1 MPQSSDPSTKELW
14 PEVFRLLTKGAA
26 MKHHKYLIVGGG
38 MTADSAVSGIR
49 KIDPSGAIAMICGE
63 RHPPYDRPPLSKSLW
78 KDKPFDSIWRDTHD
92 PNVAIHLG
100 KKVVALDPMKKTATD
115 DAGNVYT
122 YEKLL
127 LATGGSVRRLSNSSE
142 NVIYFRTVDD
152 YRKLRELTES
162 GSDFVVIGGGFIGSE
177 IAAAL
182 AMNGKRVTMIF
193 PSNGIGS
200 HVYPQPLVEFL
211 NAYYQQKGVTLLAS
225 ETVQAVRTMG
235 AKIMVTTASGT
246 EISADGVVAGLG
258 IQPNT
263 ELAQQ
268 AGLAVEN
275 GGIVVDEL
283 LRTSNPDIYAAGD
296 VANFYSPALNKRMRV
311 EHEDNANVMGEMAG
325 RNMAGQSD
333 AYRHLPYFYSDLFDL
348 GYEAV
353 GELDAS
359 LDIVEDWKEPF
370 RKGVVYY
377 LRDGR
382 VRGVLLWNTW
392 GQVPAATRLI
402 EEKALHSRTTLL
414 GRITD

>member
-1 MPQSSDPSTKELW
+1 
-14 PEVFRLLTKGAA
+14 

-38 MTADSAVSGIR
+38 MTADSAISGIR
-49 KIDPSGAIAMICGE
+49 KIDPSGAIAMICDE
-63 RHPPYDRPPLSKSLW
+63 HHPPYDRPPLSKSLW
-78 KDKPFDSIWRDTHD
+78 KDQSFESIWRAPHD
-92 PNVAIHLG
+92 ANVALHLG
-100 KKVVALDPMKKTATD
+100 KKVVALDPVNKTATD

-127 LATGGSVRRLSNSSE
+127 LATGGSVRQLPHSNK
-142 NVIYFRTVDD
+142 NIIYFRTAGD
-152 YRKLRELTES
+152 YLKLRELTEH

-182 AMNGKRVTMIF
+182 AMNGKHVTMIF

-200 HVYPQPLVEFL
+200 RVYPKPLVEFL
-211 NAYYQQKGVTLLAS
+211 STYYKQKGVTLLAS
-225 ETVQAVRTMG
+225 ETVQSVRTMG
-235 AKIMVTTASGT
+235 SKIMVTTGSGK
-246 EISADGVVAGLG
+246 EVSADGVVAGLG
-258 IQPNT
+258 IEPNT
-263 ELAQQ
+263 DLAQQ
-268 AGLAVEN
+268 AGLALEN
-275 GGIVVDEL
+275 GGIVVDEY

-296 VANFYSPALNKRMRV
+296 VANFYSPALDKRMRV

-325 RNMAGQSD
+325 RNMAGQFD
-333 AYRHLPYFYSDLFDL
+333 TYRHLPYFYSDLFEL

-359 LDIVEDWKEPF
+359 LDIIEDWKEPF

-377 LRDGR
+377 LRDGH

-402 EEKALHSRTTLL
+402 EKKAMHSRTTLV
-414 GRITD
+414 GQITD

>member
-1 MPQSSDPSTKELW
+1 
-14 PEVFRLLTKGAA
+14 

-38 MTADSAVSGIR
+38 MTADSAVHGIR
-49 KIDPSGAIAMICGE
+49 KVDQNGTIAMICE
-63 RHPPYDRPPLSKSLW
+63 EIHLPYDRPPLTKSLW
-78 KDKPFDSIWRDTHD
+78 KDAPYESIWRNAHGL
-92 PNVAIHLG
+92 NVAMHLG
-100 KKVVALDPMKKTATD
+100 KKVVELDPSKKTATD

-127 LATGGSVRRLSNSSE
+127 LATGGLVRRFPDFSE
-142 NVIYFRTVDD
+142 SIIYFRTAND
-152 YRKLRELTES
+152 YRKLRELSEH

-182 AMNGKRVTMIF
+182 AMNNKRVTMIF
-193 PSNGIGS
+193 PENGIGAR
-200 HVYPQPLVEFL
+200 VYPQPLVEFI
-211 NAYYQQKGVTLLAS
+211 NSYYREKGVTVLAS
-225 ETVQAVRTMG
+225 ETVKSVHTAGART
-235 AKIMVTTASGT
+235 IVTTGNGT

-258 IQPNT
+258 ILPNT
-263 ELAQQ
+263 ELAAQ
-268 AGLAVEN
+268 AGLTVDN
-275 GGIVVDEL
+275 GIVVDEQ
-283 LRTSNPDIYAAGD
+283 LRTSDPDIYAAGD
-296 VANFYSPALNKRMRV
+296 VANFHSAILEKRTRV

-333 AYRHLPYFYSDLFDL
+333 AYRHQPFFYSDLFDL

-370 RKGVVYY
+370 RKGVIYY

-392 GQVPAATRLI
+392 GQVAAATQLI
-402 EEKALHSRTTLL
+402 AEKAEHSRATLE